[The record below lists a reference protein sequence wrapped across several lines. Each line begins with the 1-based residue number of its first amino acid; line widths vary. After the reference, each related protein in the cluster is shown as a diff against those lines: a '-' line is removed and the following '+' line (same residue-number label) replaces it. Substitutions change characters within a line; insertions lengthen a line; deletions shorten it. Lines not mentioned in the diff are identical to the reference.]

1 MNEFQLRTG
10 LGVPSPSPAPP
21 PRSPA
26 TSLDITETLALFI
39 CFKKTMEWLV
49 ETRVVASVGMEHGLV
64 TWQKADILDRKIF
77 RMLNY
82 FQSCSKF
89 Q

>member
-39 CFKKTMEWLV
+39 CLKKTMEWLV
-49 ETRVVASVGMEHGLV
+49 ETRVVASVGM
-64 TWQKADILDRKIF
+64 
-77 RMLNY
+77 
-82 FQSCSKF
+82 
-89 Q
+89 